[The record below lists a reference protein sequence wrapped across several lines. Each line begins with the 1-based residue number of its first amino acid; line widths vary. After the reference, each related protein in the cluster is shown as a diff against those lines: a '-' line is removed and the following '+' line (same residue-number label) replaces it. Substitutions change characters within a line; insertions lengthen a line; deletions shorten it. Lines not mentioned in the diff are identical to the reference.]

1 MKRKSFTALFLSFA
15 VTVSAVPTGSFADGN
30 KFKDI
35 KDTYWA
41 NDAINSLVNTGIFNG
56 YPNGTFGPEDSMTR
70 EQFAAILFKAF
81 ELETTNVSGSTFK
94 DVEPTRWS
102 YGYIEA
108 AKPYLTGY
116 FPPSGKP
123 SFDPNGIATRE
134 DVAVALVS
142 VLNLN
147 QVETGDPSDLDFKDT
162 EEVSPKLRDEIA
174 LAVKYDLIKGFPDN
188 TFRPDKPITRAQA
201 ASLIYKVLKST
212 YQEENANQ
220 AYSIS
225 VPARVSTP
233 KVPIEVK
240 MPKNTVLYINDT
252 LVEDES
258 TYYKKTWTIESG
270 VGEKQLVFKLV
281 LPSGKIVKETKT
293 VIYETV
299 TPDIY
304 LEALQERTSEE
315 YLLVKGI
322 VYHKDDLST
331 TLYLNDKKMSYNAS
345 TGRFEFKTKLVSGEN
360 KLTFRVTNQAGKSYQ
375 VTKTVYYTPVAAEA
389 PQILISNLPDK
400 SNTFAIEYQVKVTDK
415 YDRYVDL
422 YINDAKQTIQTNRD
436 YTVPMKLVK
445 GDNKLVFKVTNS
457 KGKQAVIE
465 RHVMM
470 AVAAPNVEMTSA
482 TTTNYQDYELVLKVS
497 DPNYKYSALTA
508 TVNGRKVAVDYRGYV
523 KYDMDLNQGAN
534 LINVEVTNPEG
545 VVTKNAYQVTYQVK
559 AKAAPTLNV
568 YVPEATGL
576 TSGASITITGNVY
589 DPEDTAVKVIVNG
602 EAVTVSRSGNFSKA
616 LTVLTGDN
624 VILVKATNRFGIVT
638 EIKKI
643 MQIK

>member
-1 MKRKSFTALFLSFA
+1 MRGKSITALVLSFA
-15 VTVSAVPTGSFADGN
+15 VTVSALPVGTFAEGN

-56 YPNGTFGPEDSMTR
+56 YPNGNFGPEDSMTR

-81 ELETTNVSGSTFK
+81 ELQTTNVSGSTFK
-94 DVEPTRWS
+94 DVEPSRWS
-102 YGYIEA
+102 YSYIEA

-147 QVETGDPSDLDFKDT
+147 QVETGDPSDLDFKDN
-162 EEVSPKLRDEIA
+162 EDVSPKLRDEIA

-201 ASLIYKVLKST
+201 ASLIFKVLKST

-220 AYSIS
+220 AYTIT
-225 VPARVSTP
+225 VPSRVSTP

-240 MPKNTVLYINDT
+240 MPKNTALYINDT

-258 TYYKKTWTIESG
+258 TYYKKTWSIESG
-270 VGEKQLVFKLV
+270 IGEKQIVFKLV
-281 LPSGKIVKETKT
+281 LPSGKVVKETKT
-293 VIYETV
+293 VVYETV

-304 LEALQERTSEE
+304 IDALQERTSEE
-315 YLLVKGI
+315 YLVVKGI

-331 TLYLNDKKMSYNAS
+331 TLYLNDKKMSYNTS
-345 TGRFEFKTKLVSGEN
+345 TGQFEFKTKLVSGEN
-360 KLTFRVTNQAGKSYQ
+360 KLTFRVINQAGKSYQ

-389 PQILISNLPDK
+389 PQISVSNLADK
-400 SNTFAIEYQVKVTDK
+400 VSTFSIEYQVKVTDK

-422 YINDAKQTIQTNRD
+422 YINDAKHTIQTNKD

-445 GDNKLVFKVTNS
+445 GDNKIVLKVTNS
-457 KGKQAVIE
+457 KGKQTLIE
-465 RHVMM
+465 RHVYMT
-470 AVAAPNVEMTSA
+470 VAAPVIEMTSA
-482 TTTNYQDYELVLKVS
+482 TTTNYQDYELVLKVN
-497 DPNYKYSALTA
+497 DANYKYSSLNA
-508 TVNGRKVAVDYRGYV
+508 TVNGRKVAVDYRGYI
-523 KYDMDLNQGAN
+523 KYDMDLNLGAN
-534 LINVEVTNPEG
+534 LINVEVSNPEG
-545 VVTKNAYQVTYQVK
+545 VITKSAYQVTYQVK

-568 YVPEATGL
+568 YVPETTAV
-576 TSGASITITGNVY
+576 TSGASVTITGNVY
-589 DPEDTAVKVIVNG
+589 DPEDSSVKVTVNG

-616 LTVLTGDN
+616 ITVLSGDN
-624 VILVKATNRFGIVT
+624 VVLVKATNRFGVVT

-643 MQIK
+643 VQIK